1 MYCNQSCIIA
11 LILSRNGNDGNLAD
25 EGKREV
31 MAKQLIEEVA
41 VNEGNQDIPIDEA
54 NEVNKDTVIV
64 SKNEKEIKE
73 NTKKEE
79 KQEKKTKEVS
89 EEEQS
94 KRIDYLDKQAT
105 EPSCKD
111 EPLEEKENVKTEIDK
126 NSTNRNAEEEK
137 LEAKKKLQEIE
148 KEGELSRKK
157 SKISKRKS

>member
-1 MYCNQSCIIA
+1 
-11 LILSRNGNDGNLAD
+11 
-25 EGKREV
+25 

-79 KQEKKTKEVS
+79 KQEQKTKEVS

-94 KRIDYLDKQAT
+94 KGIDDLDKQAK
-105 EPSCKD
+105 ELSPK
-111 EPLEEKENVKTEIDK
+111 LVEEKENVQTEIQK
-126 NSTNRNAEEEK
+126 TSAKVNAEEEK
-137 LEAKKKLQEIE
+137 FETKQKLQVLLG
-148 KEGELSRKK
+148 KYNTN
-157 SKISKRKS
+157 